1 MTEGPVNVEQRSNL
15 AKSTLSRIIL
25 FNKRTSGE
33 TATLEINQFI
43 NRPDWSSCSSDMKK
57 SLSPLERR
65 LCERY
70 QKFDHNRNQQNKM
83 NTRKFRVPILC

>member
-1 MTEGPVNVEQRSNL
+1 MESLSSALVAKGPVNVEQWSNL

-25 FNKRTSGE
+25 FNKRRSGE
-33 TATLEINQFI
+33 TATLELNQFI

-65 LCERY
+65 LCER
-70 QKFDHNRNQQNKM
+70 
-83 NTRKFRVPILC
+83 